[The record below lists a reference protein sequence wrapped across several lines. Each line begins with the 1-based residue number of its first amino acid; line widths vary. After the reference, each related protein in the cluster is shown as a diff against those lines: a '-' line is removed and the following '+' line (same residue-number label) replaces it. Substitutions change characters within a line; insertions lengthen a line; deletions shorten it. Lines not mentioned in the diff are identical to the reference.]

1 VQQSEVNVRLTDTT
15 PQEVVLALKS
25 TGASDEDVLYAAKSE
40 FAEPFR
46 YQKIWGVCL
55 VAFGVALSLTLI
67 GALLGIP
74 IAVVGLWIWRKGQRN
89 LTVVDTAYSKYQSAR
104 RGFM

>member
-1 VQQSEVNVRLTDTT
+1 MRLTDTT

-46 YQKIWGVCL
+46 YQKLWGVCL

-67 GALLGIP
+67 GALVGIP
-74 IAVVGLWIWRKGQRN
+74 IAVGGLWMWRKGARN
-89 LTVVDTAYSKYQSAR
+89 LAVVDTAFTQYRSTPRS
-104 RGFM
+104 FM